1 LSIDDCEVA
10 LLVNIREL
18 GAVTMLRPPQIS
30 ANRGLAPRRTR
41 RIPREP
47 GRLWPELARGFP
59 LGKPPPGRRFLAGLG
74 GARTKSPR
82 EDLSAPKACPAQH
95 PKGPAGTASALP
107 GTCEEVRGPSPPLS
121 SWHLGMF
128 DLVRPSPSSQI
139 SGRHVLVPPHAPRV
153 ARPPQRLCPKP
164 ARIFPSANAFLGPQ
178 VLRHL
183 PAARAVP
190 REKDLCEPRACP
202 AQHPKGPA
210 GTGKALAGA
219 CEELPFGKA
228 SAWLAIPYAPS
239 GDPLREVGPRG
250 TRKLDTPGARDP
262 TEGASNTFAE
272 LPPTPN
278 PTGDPY
284 AASRRSRPRPGR
296 PRIRSVRRAGPRAFR
311 DYPLREVGPRGT
323 RDLDIPGA
331 RPPEQEPPAGI
342 PEVPRTQDPR
352 GDPYR

>member
-1 LSIDDCEVA
+1 
-10 LLVNIREL
+10 
-18 GAVTMLRPPQIS
+18 MLRPPQIS

-228 SAWLAIPYAPS
+228 SLGCLTLWFHGAADNVSSRENPS
-239 GDPLREVGPRG
+239 VA
-250 TRKLDTPGARDP
+250 KVCPGAYPRNFLAAAQGWCIAAP
-262 TEGASNTFAE
+262 VWCGALHHTDQLIRVLMF
-272 LPPTPN
+272 
-278 PTGDPY
+278 
-284 AASRRSRPRPGR
+284 SRGPVQRRP
-296 PRIRSVRRAGPRAFR
+296 
-311 DYPLREVGPRGT
+311 
-323 RDLDIPGA
+323 
-331 RPPEQEPPAGI
+331 
-342 PEVPRTQDPR
+342 
-352 GDPYR
+352 